1 MWEWGGHMS
10 DVRDANKERKPGGAT
25 RRSNILSSLAVFGVA
40 LLVAWGLSALFASV
54 FSVGYKDPSE
64 AYLSLFDTF
73 FQGLAAL
80 AAVSVAAYQLM
91 EESRR
96 RKEDEIR
103 KRYDGYYREACL
115 VDAYEAELYGT
126 ENAGEKVDRHHDYF
140 VIENNSSNPI
150 REYFWTSA
158 DKPNGEPV
166 RGPYDKSAKT
176 WGLLPRGRWVIKKNK
191 TDDETYAWHYPEL
204 LDPNNHVVLKLLV
217 KNQSDIVVEGDVS
230 SRLVQ
235 HDRAGLRIL
244 SLTYTDAYGNTWRRV
259 FDGPTG
265 KTNETILID
274 SLDDELTQRFA
285 QPVGND
291 GR

>member
-1 MWEWGGHMS
+1 MGGMK
-10 DVRDANKERKPGGAT
+10 DANKNRKSGGAT
-25 RRSNILSSLAVFGVA
+25 RWSNIGSSLMVFGIA
-40 LLVAWGLSALFASV
+40 LLVAWGLSHHLAHA
-54 FSVGYKDPSE
+54 FSAGYEDPSE

-80 AAVSVAAYQLM
+80 AAVCVAAYQLM

-103 KRYDGYYREACL
+103 KRYDRYYREACL

-126 ENAGEKVDRHHDYF
+126 ESIGEDDDRHHDYF
-140 VIENNSSNPI
+140 VIENNSPNPI
-150 REYFWTSA
+150 RDYFWTST

-166 RGPYDKSAKT
+166 RGPYDRSAKT
-176 WGLLPRGRWVIKKNK
+176 WGLLSRGRWVIKKNK
-191 TDDETYAWHYPEL
+191 TGDNAYAWHYPEL
-204 LDPNNHVVLKLLV
+204 LDQNNHVVLKLLV
-217 KNQSDIVVEGDVS
+217 KNQPDIVVEGDVS

-244 SLTYTDAYGNTWRRV
+244 SLTFTDAYGNTWKRV

-265 KTNETILID
+265 KTNKTILMD
-274 SLDDELTQRFA
+274 SLDEEVMQRFA
-285 QPVGND
+285 RPAENVGQ
-291 GR
+291 